1 MKKTRFSQFRSLLC
15 LLSAVI
21 LLLSL
26 MGIPACAGAQETIR
40 EGNKLYLVP
49 RLSARQ
55 ESQFSRA
62 VETINRAVK
71 NKQETVQFSLEGW
84 NQFTP
89 SEQMGLRL
97 KLFQTP
103 FRLHQNELQNG
114 MYMFGTVIPTF
125 RHHVNGDTHTMEFRY
140 HLTARQDS
148 QAWQKARSLVQQLN
162 ISSDP
167 KTGLR
172 QIFEYIVKNY
182 DYDWDTQK
190 AVYQEA
196 EDNDFRKTPPLP
208 NCTAYGMLYP
218 SESGKPKGICSGY
231 AQLFYLMGRAKGWNI
246 YLIRNQE
253 HTHTYNY
260 AVINS
265 IPVYFDCCQAAVTP
279 EKKDQYFWRTQSQ
292 LNQTDSN
299 HKGEKI

>member
-1 MKKTRFSQFRSLLC
+1 MNKFRSFLLRSF
-15 LLSAVI
+15 LS
-21 LLLSL
+21 LLLTVSL
-26 MGIPACAGAQETIR
+26 ILTIFAIPSSAKTQETIR
-40 EGNKLYLVP
+40 EGNLMYPVP
-49 RLSARQ
+49 RLSTKQ
-55 ESQFSRA
+55 SQQLVQA
-62 VETINRAVK
+62 
-71 NKQETVQFSLEGW
+71 QETVNQAIRNKRETITFSFSGFK
-84 NQFTP
+84 QFTP

-97 KLFQTP
+97 KIFQGA

-125 RHHVNGDTHTMEFRY
+125 RHHIDGNTHTMEFRY
-140 HLTARQDS
+140 HLTAQQDN
-148 QAWQKARSLVQQLN
+148 QAWQKARSLVRQLN

-172 QIFEYIVKNY
+172 QIFEYIVANY
-182 DYDWDTQK
+182 EYDWATQK

-218 SESGKPKGICSGY
+218 SSSGKPKGICSGF

-260 AVINS
+260 TIIGNT
-265 IPVYFDCCQAAVTP
+265 PVYFDCCQAAVTP
-279 EKKDQYFWRTQSQ
+279 EKKDRYFWQTQSQ
-292 LNQTDSN
+292 LNQTDTN
-299 HKGEKI
+299 HKGEVL